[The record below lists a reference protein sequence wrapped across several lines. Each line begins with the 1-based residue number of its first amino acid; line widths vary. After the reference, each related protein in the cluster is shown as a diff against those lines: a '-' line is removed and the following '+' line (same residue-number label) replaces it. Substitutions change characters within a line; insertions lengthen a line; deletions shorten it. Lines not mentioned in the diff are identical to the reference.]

1 MTPDDAAQAK
11 HLPDSAEL
19 PMDMGQRRSSADP
32 AYGEAATPST
42 ADLEPELLD
51 QPPIEATA
59 GADESADSE
68 ATVSGSQDFAE
79 EDEVLQFT
87 AWVRERLQQQ
97 EQEADAPRE
106 DGVEGQ
112 AALAQSRREE
122 DGPQMVTGYSG
133 GLGSNQLCC
142 GCFWGLAEGP
152 QLVQVA
158 TAARQ
163 PQVHETGPAV

>member
-1 MTPDDAAQAK
+1 MTPDEAAQEQ

-51 QPPIEATA
+51 QAPVVATA
-59 GADESADSE
+59 GAEESADSE
-68 ATVSGSQDFAE
+68 ATVSDSQDLAE
-79 EDEVLQFT
+79 ADEVLQFT

-97 EQEADAPRE
+97 EQEADAPQE

-122 DGPQMVTGYSG
+122 DGPQMITGYSG
-133 GLGSNQLCC
+133 GLGSNKA
-142 GCFWGLAEGP
+142 GCARFWGLAEGP
-152 QLVQVA
+152 QLMRVA
-158 TAARQ
+158 PAARR